1 MFGWSAASKANL
13 AKLALVFFLLLT
25 QFACTETVSVNA
37 QDESATLG
45 TSENLSSKLVLDL
58 SIDQV
63 SLASGE
69 FVLLANLNNTSA
81 KEVSFLPWA
90 NPFEAN
96 VTADFLTIIDLNTG
110 VELTYHGIMVKRMP
124 PKPSDYLTVGSQQT
138 IENSVDITTSYKF
151 CAQQRLSVT
160 FIGVL
165 NGLDSKPL
173 EVEANGLKAQLPDAF
188 PAC

>member
-1 MFGWSAASKANL
+1 MFGWSAASKTNL
-13 AKLALVFFLLLT
+13 AKLAMVFCLLLT

-37 QDESATLG
+37 QGESATLG
-45 TSENLSSKLVLDL
+45 TSENPSSKLVLDL

-63 SLASGE
+63 SLASGK

-90 NPFEAN
+90 NPFEEN

-110 VELTYHGIMVKRMP
+110 VELTYRGIMVKRLP
-124 PKPSDYLTVGSQQT
+124 PKPWDYLTVGPQQA
-138 IENSVDITTSYKF
+138 IENSVDLTTSYKF
-151 CAQQRLSVT
+151 CAQQMLDVT
-160 FIGVL
+160 FTGVL
-165 NGLDSKPL
+165 NGLEFQPL
-173 EVEANGLKAQLPDAF
+173 EVEVNGLKALLSDAF